1 MKKSFIAA
9 VLTVAMLAL
18 PAFAAEDKVLNVF
31 NWFEYV
37 PQDVIDQ
44 FTKETGIKVI
54 YTTFDSNEAMYA
66 KLKLLQ
72 GEGYDVVVPS
82 AYFIEL
88 LHKDGLLA
96 TIDHTKLQSLN
107 ALDPAVMHQAFDPEN
122 ARSIPY
128 MWGLTGILVNKK
140 YINPAEITSWNDLK
154 RPEFK
159 GRILLSDDIR
169 DTFGIA
175 LMALGYSANTTS
187 EDEIR
192 AAYEWIKE
200 LKPSV
205 RVFDVTATK
214 QAFISEEVIA
224 GQSWNG
230 DAYIAMQENPN
241 LVFIYPKEG
250 VPVWADSLVIPT
262 AAKHPEN
269 AHAFINFLLRPEIA
283 KRCVEEYSYTSPN
296 LGVKPLLPAAMAES
310 TVIYPSK
317 DNIAKSEFILDVGD
331 AMAIYNKYWELL
343 KTSD

>member
-1 MKKSFIAA
+1 
-9 VLTVAMLAL
+9 MLAL
-18 PAFAAEDKVLNVF
+18 PAFAAEEKVLNVF
-31 NWFEYV
+31 NWSEYV

-44 FTKETGIKVI
+44 FTKETGIKVV

-66 KLKLLQ
+66 KLKLLR
-72 GEGYDVVVPS
+72 GEGYDVVMPS

-96 TIDHTKLQSLN
+96 SIDHTKLGSLD
-107 ALDPAVMHQAFDPEN
+107 ALDPAVMHQAFDPDN

-128 MWGLTGILVNKK
+128 MWGLTGFLVNKK
-140 YINPAEITSWNDLK
+140 YVNPDEITSWNDLK

-169 DTFGIA
+169 DSFGIA
-175 LMALGYSANTTS
+175 LMALGYSLNSTN

-192 AAYEWIKE
+192 AAFEWLKE

-224 GQSWNG
+224 GLSWNG
-230 DAYIAMQENPN
+230 DAYIAMQENPD

-250 VPVWADSLVIPT
+250 VPLWADSLVIPS

-269 AHAFINFLLRPEIA
+269 AHAFIKFLLRPEQA
-283 KRCVEEYSYTSPN
+283 KRCVEEYNYTSPN
-296 LGVKPLLPAAMAES
+296 LGVKSLLPAEMAQS
-310 TVIYPSK
+310 PIIYPSK
-317 DNIAKSEFILDVGD
+317 EHVAKSEFTLSVGE
-331 AMAIYNKYWELL
+331 AMSIYDKYWELL
-343 KTSD
+343 KTMN